1 MIITPELML
10 NTITARL
17 QESFPNEIAYINLVP
32 VGFQRPSNLIELAG
46 IEMDVLSGGSNVVTL
61 RWQVKI
67 TTFCK
72 VDEVHDSHLPTLD
85 LRAMTILSTF
95 AAGYLRVGDRAP
107 KITTCSADT
116 SGYDFAQVK
125 LILSLTMDCSEF
137 CPKEIYPVA
146 EELHTKIN
154 GKGDYEQ

>member
-1 MIITPELML
+1 MIYPKDVQEAIRIKLETVFPGEKVYVDLTPM
-10 NTITARL
+10 R
-17 QESFPNEIAYINLVP
+17 
-32 VGFQRPSNLIELAG
+32 FQRPSNLIELAG

-85 LRAMTILSTF
+85 LRAMTILGAF

-125 LILSLTMDCSEF
+125 LILSLTMDRSEF
-137 CPKEIYPVA
+137 CPKESYPVA